1 MNTEVPEVPYII
13 RPRQVHRF
21 AVGLFGALLLI
32 GAAPAVA
39 GAACPKTVT
48 TQAFA
53 AFGDTANY
61 TLVEGGLFESAAPG
75 WSLLNAEVVN
85 ESPGGENRGYEHIGD
100 GSRYGQGRSHSLLID
115 SGGEAVS
122 PAFCVSS
129 EFPSFRFLTRQ
140 HGEPRGSLDVSLRWI
155 DGHGRTHE
163 TADAT
168 LEDGRGWT
176 LSPVLELAS
185 KLPAGTTPNVRL
197 VFQPKQGSWA
207 IADVYID
214 PYRR

>member
-1 MNTEVPEVPYII
+1 
-13 RPRQVHRF
+13 VHRF

-32 GAAPAVA
+32 AAAPAVA
-39 GAACPKTVT
+39 GASCPKTVT

-61 TLVEGGLFESAAPG
+61 TLVEGGLFDSGAPG
-75 WSLLNAEVVN
+75 WSLRNADVVN
-85 ESPGGENRGYEHIGD
+85 ESPEEANPSYDRVGE
-100 GSRYGQGRSHSLLID
+100 GSRYGHGRSHSLAID
-115 SGGEAVS
+115 SDGEAVS
-122 PAFCVSS
+122 PPFCVSS

-140 HGEPRGSLDVSLRWI
+140 RHDSYGALDVSLRWT
-155 DGHGRTHE
+155 DGHGRTHD

-168 LEDGRGWT
+168 LESGSSWT

-185 KLPAGTTPNVRL
+185 KLPAGTTPGVRL
-197 VFQPKQGSWA
+197 VFQPRSGSWA